1 MKIGVRTGG
10 IAAITRGVAGTGMT
24 TTTDAADGTRT
35 AATGQSPLTTRR
47 LTVKDGC
54 LPWGTRKTDTIPPFR
69 PLALTH
75 ARDRHKHR
83 ETSEERRQRKA
94 ARKAEKLADA
104 ALLLPEEARQ
114 AAAEVAFYSAQDNPF
129 HDANL
134 GDKFVWGKK
143 REKERKMGLTPE
155 EAAKRDRER
164 AWESQV
170 SNLLCCWPD
179 ANTHAALIDSPSVSP
194 VPPTA
199 QQEIERLNQR
209 RAEREKEAALREQEQ
224 MQQMRFAESAQMAA
238 WIDKED
244 DFHLEQAKKRAEI
257 RVRERRAKPIDY
269 LALNLKWSVP
279 PLGPGDEGYDEK
291 KALEE
296 EEEDDGAGLEVD
308 LEEPYAIFDVRC
320 HPRPSNPGPFV
331 CADPV
336 MRRRSQHLALE
347 DAEELHDDIKMYLSL
362 EKVEAH
368 QDFWRA
374 LLIVSSAAL
383 EALREERSIGISAYQ
398 AQTRA
403 NAAVKAEIT
412 RLLSGKT
419 HDQLVQLQGQV
430 QAKLASG
437 EVIDVDYWEGLLKE
451 LVVQKAK
458 AKLRDMHEVVLNN
471 RLEQLRKKQRDE
483 ALRYAQE
490 VKNAIHVPI
499 TRDEDD
505 DDDDNEQGDEDM
517 EVEDEDAEADA
528 RPGVVSEAWDD
539 KWEPTLHKK
548 IPEECRQCQVVDF
561 AEDRKKLVGVRS
573 LPPSV
578 AGFVPFVE
586 TADAD
591 CGLLRVPQYA
601 ARRAVAQARFVVK
614 PRAAPTAGAGEGGAA
629 GASNKDEEIY
639 QAAVGQGF
647 DDEEEFFNMEAEM
660 SRQSYT
666 WEDKYRPRKPR
677 YFNKVHTGYE
687 WNKYNQTHY
696 EYVFVRLSTGP
707 ESGKPTDVTLGPAAP
722 TTPRPRS
729 SRVTSSTFSIPTS
742 STRPRRLVRAPVG
755 SAVAQP
761 ELTSPARARPRRRI
775 QDCQEQGE
783 PRHLHDRVHCRPAVR
798 GHRVHDRQSAVGAFA
813 QARVPQLVRPRSAA
827 TPLFVPPQ
835 LLPE

>member
-1 MKIGVRTGG
+1 MSTS
-10 IAAITRGVAGTGMT
+10 A
-24 TTTDAADGTRT
+24 
-35 AATGQSPLTTRR
+35 S
-47 LTVKDGC
+47 C
-54 LPWGTRKTDTIPPFR
+54 
-69 PLALTH
+69 
-75 ARDRHKHR
+75 RDRDRDSSHRRSRDDDRDNSSRRHHDHRRSRSPEGSSRRRDDYDGDSRRDRSGRDDERERERDRERDRESKRSRRDDDGHRDSHRDREGRDKERESSSRKHKHR
-83 ETSEERRQRKA
+83 ETSSERRARKA

-164 AWESQV
+164 AWESQ
-170 SNLLCCWPD
+170 
-179 ANTHAALIDSPSVSP
+179 
-194 VPPTA
+194 
-199 QQEIERLNQR
+199 QEIERLNQR
-209 RAEREKEAALREQEQ
+209 RAEREKEAILREQEQ

-257 RVRERRAKPIDY
+257 RVKERRAKPIDY
-269 LALNLKWSVP
+269 LALNLKWSRP
-279 PLGPGDEGYDEK
+279 PLGPGDEGYDEQ
-291 KALEE
+291 KAKEE

-308 LEEPYAIFDVRC
+308 LEEPYAIFD
-320 HPRPSNPGPFV
+320 
-331 CADPV
+331 
-336 MRRRSQHLALE
+336 HLALE

-362 EKVEAH
+362 EKVESH

-403 NAAVKAEIT
+403 NASVKAEIT
-412 RLLSGKT
+412 RLLNGKT
-419 HDQLVQLQGQV
+419 HDQLVQLQHQV

-471 RLEQLRKKQRDE
+471 RLEQLRKRQRDE

-490 VKNAIHVPI
+490 VKNAIHVPMAESL
-499 TRDEDD
+499 DEDD
-505 DDDDNEQGDEDM
+505 DQEEEEEDTDVQEEEEETGRA
-517 EVEDEDAEADA
+517 EVVAET
-528 RPGVVSEAWDD
+528 WDD
-539 KWEPTLHKK
+539 KWEPVLHKR
-548 IPEECRQCQVVDF
+548 IPEECRTCQVVDY
-561 AEDRKKLVGVRS
+561 AEDRKKL
-573 LPPSV
+573 
-578 AGFVPFVE
+578 
-586 TADAD
+586 
-591 CGLLRVPQYA
+591 YA

-614 PRAAPTAGAGEGGAA
+614 PRAIATASGGEGT
-629 GASNKDEEIY
+629 STNKDEEIY

-660 SRQSYT
+660 SKQSYT

-696 EYVFVRLSTGP
+696 DSDNPPPKVVQGYKFNIFYPDLIDKTKAPQFRIVKNKENPDICTIVFTAGP
-707 ESGKPTDVTLGPAAP
+707 PYEDIAFTIVN
-722 TTPRPRS
+722 RPWEHSHKRGFRS
-729 SRVTSSTFSIPTS
+729 SFDRGVLQLHFSF
-742 STRPRRLVRAPVG
+742 RRNFYRK
-755 SAVAQP
+755 
-761 ELTSPARARPRRRI
+761 
-775 QDCQEQGE
+775 
-783 PRHLHDRVHCRPAVR
+783 
-798 GHRVHDRQSAVGAFA
+798 
-813 QARVPQLVRPRSAA
+813 
-827 TPLFVPPQ
+827 
-835 LLPE
+835 